1 MSIQQM
7 LQAAKLHHQ
16 AGRLQQAESICRQ
29 VLARDPDC
37 PDVMHLLGVILYQTG
52 RANEAM
58 PFLRRSVQLDPA
70 RADYLCN
77 LGLVLA
83 ECGRAD
89 EATAAFEQAIQRQ
102 PNFPTAYNN
111 LGVVLQS
118 RGRTAE
124 AIAALQQAVKLSPE
138 YPDAHNNL
146 GTSLIAAGRLDE
158 AITAFRRAL
167 ALHPQFA
174 QAHHELAMALRAK
187 DRLDESLL
195 ASRKAVELKPDFPE
209 AYAAMGNT
217 LQDLGRLDEA
227 AAAFR
232 RALALRPDFAAAA
245 FNLGNAL
252 RAAAQIDQAV
262 AAYHQA
268 IDLRA
273 DFVDAWINLA
283 NAYKDAARLDEML
296 AAYDHILKDHPD
308 HAAAHGCRLYGLYFR
323 PDYDAKAILQEHLEW
338 DRRHAQPL
346 AAAIQPHANDR
357 NPDRRLKIGYVSP
370 DLCNHCQSFFT
381 TPLLSHH
388 HHEQFEVFCYA
399 SVERPDQLTQRLRGY
414 ADVWRDCLGQSDA
427 DVARMIRQD
436 QIDILVDLTMHMA
449 NGRPLVFAR
458 KPAPVQV
465 AWLAYPGTTGMTAMD
480 YRLTDPYL
488 DPPDADGDYVEK
500 SIRLPDTFWCY
511 DPLTDQPPVGALPAL
526 SVGHVT
532 FGCLNNFCKVNAG
545 TLELWSQVL
554 SAVPGSRL
562 ILLCPQGSHRPQ
574 VLEKLKVQADR
585 VEFVE
590 FAPREQY
597 LKRYHRIDIGLDTF
611 PYNGHTTSLDSLWM
625 GVPVVSMVGQRAVSR
640 AGWSQ
645 SKNLGLAEQL
655 VGQRPQ
661 DFVSLAVGLA
671 GDLPRLSQMRGQ
683 LRLRMEKSPLMDA
696 DRFARKVEEAYRQM
710 WHTFMNST
718 A

>member
-1 MSIQQM
+1 MSQELFDLARQR
-7 LQAAKLHHQ
+7 QQ
-16 AGRLQQAESICRQ
+16 AGRLQDADLLYRQ
-29 VLARDPDC
+29 FLMQQPDH
-37 PDVMHLLGVILYQTG
+37 VEAMQSLGILCAQTG
-52 RANEAM
+52 RPQAAVELLRKVAAALPDSPEACSNLAN
-58 PFLRRSVQLDPA
+58 
-70 RADYLCN
+70 
-77 LGLVLA
+77 VL
-83 ECGRAD
+83 ESCGRHD
-89 EATAAFEQAIQRQ
+89 EAIASYRKAIALRPDFVQAYSNMSNALRSTGRYDEAIAAARQALAIR
-102 PNFPTAYNN
+102 PDHAPAYNN
-111 LGVVLQS
+111 LGH
-118 RGRTAE
+118 
-124 AIAALQQAVKLSPE
+124 ALQTKGLWDQ
-138 YPDAHNNL
+138 
-146 GTSLIAAGRLDE
+146 
-158 AITAFRRAL
+158 AL
-167 ALHPQFA
+167 A
-174 QAHHELAMALRAK
+174 
-187 DRLDESLL
+187 
-195 ASRKAVELKPDFPE
+195 
-209 AYAAMGNT
+209 AYR
-217 LQDLGRLDEA
+217 Q
-227 AAAFR
+227 
-232 RALALRPDFAAAA
+232 ALALRPDLSVVHSNLANMLCLRGQFDQAIDACLKALA
-245 FNLGNAL
+245 LRPHFPEAYLTLGNAM
-252 RAAAQIDQAV
+252 
-262 AAYHQA
+262 
-268 IDLRA
+268 
-273 DFVDAWINLA
+273 
-283 NAYKDAARLDEML
+283 KDTARLDDAL
-296 AAYDHILKDHPD
+296 AAYDRALSLEPD
-308 HAAAHGCRLYGLYFR
+308 HLAAAMNRLFALHFH
-323 PDYDAKAILQEHLEW
+323 PDYDAKAILREHQKW
-338 DRRHAQPL
+338 NQRFAQPL

>member
-1 MSIQQM
+1 MSQELFDLARQR
-7 LQAAKLHHQ
+7 QQ
-16 AGRLQQAESICRQ
+16 AGRLQDADLLYRQ
-29 VLARDPDC
+29 FLMQQPDH
-37 PDVMHLLGVILYQTG
+37 VEAMQSLGILCAQTG
-52 RANEAM
+52 RPQAAVELLRKVAAALPDSPEACSNLAN
-58 PFLRRSVQLDPA
+58 
-70 RADYLCN
+70 
-77 LGLVLA
+77 VL
-83 ECGRAD
+83 ESCGRHD
-89 EATAAFEQAIQRQ
+89 EAIASYRKAIALRPDFVQAYSNMSNALRSTGRYDEAIAAARQALAIR
-102 PNFPTAYNN
+102 PDHAPAYNN
-111 LGVVLQS
+111 LGH
-118 RGRTAE
+118 
-124 AIAALQQAVKLSPE
+124 ALQTKGLWDQ
-138 YPDAHNNL
+138 
-146 GTSLIAAGRLDE
+146 
-158 AITAFRRAL
+158 AL
-167 ALHPQFA
+167 A
-174 QAHHELAMALRAK
+174 
-187 DRLDESLL
+187 
-195 ASRKAVELKPDFPE
+195 
-209 AYAAMGNT
+209 AYR
-217 LQDLGRLDEA
+217 Q
-227 AAAFR
+227 
-232 RALALRPDFAAAA
+232 ALALRPDLSVVHSNLANMLCLRGQFDQAIDACLKALA
-245 FNLGNAL
+245 LRPHFPEAYLTLGNAM
-252 RAAAQIDQAV
+252 
-262 AAYHQA
+262 
-268 IDLRA
+268 
-273 DFVDAWINLA
+273 
-283 NAYKDAARLDEML
+283 KDTARLDDAL
-296 AAYDHILKDHPD
+296 AAYDRALSLEPD
-308 HAAAHGCRLYGLYFR
+308 HLAAAMNRLFALHFH
-323 PDYDAKAILQEHLEW
+323 PDYDAKAILREHQKW
-338 DRRHAQPL
+338 NQRFAQPL

-370 DLCNHCQSFFT
+370 DFCNHCQSFFT

-427 DVARMIRQD
+427 DVAQMIRQD

-488 DPPDADGDYVEK
+488 DPPDADAHYVEK

-511 DPLTDQPPVGALPAL
+511 DPLTDQPPVNALPAL

-645 SKNLGLAEQL
+645 SKNLGLAEEL

-661 DFVSLAVGLA
+661 DFVRLAVGLA
-671 GDLPRLSQMRGQ
+671 GDLPRLAE
-683 LRLRMEKSPLMDA
+683 LRSTLRQRMENSPLMDA
-696 DRFARKVEEAYRQM
+696 DRFARNVESAYRAM
-710 WHTFMNST
+710 WRQWCQTKQS
-718 A
+718 

>member
-1 MSIQQM
+1 MSQELFDLARQR
-7 LQAAKLHHQ
+7 QQ
-16 AGRLQQAESICRQ
+16 AGRLQDADLLYRQ
-29 VLARDPDC
+29 FLMQQPDH
-37 PDVMHLLGVILYQTG
+37 VEAMQSLGILCAQTG
-52 RANEAM
+52 RPQAAVELLRKVAAALPDSPEACSNLAN
-58 PFLRRSVQLDPA
+58 
-70 RADYLCN
+70 
-77 LGLVLA
+77 VL
-83 ECGRAD
+83 ESCGRHD
-89 EATAAFEQAIQRQ
+89 EAIASYRKAIALRPDFVQAYSNMSNALRSTGRYDEAIAAARQALAIR
-102 PNFPTAYNN
+102 PDHAPAYNN
-111 LGVVLQS
+111 LGH
-118 RGRTAE
+118 
-124 AIAALQQAVKLSPE
+124 ALQTKGLWDQ
-138 YPDAHNNL
+138 
-146 GTSLIAAGRLDE
+146 
-158 AITAFRRAL
+158 AL
-167 ALHPQFA
+167 A
-174 QAHHELAMALRAK
+174 
-187 DRLDESLL
+187 
-195 ASRKAVELKPDFPE
+195 
-209 AYAAMGNT
+209 AYR
-217 LQDLGRLDEA
+217 Q
-227 AAAFR
+227 
-232 RALALRPDFAAAA
+232 ALALRPDLSVVHSNLANMLCLRGQFDQAIDACLKALA
-245 FNLGNAL
+245 LRPHFPEAYLTLGNAM
-252 RAAAQIDQAV
+252 
-262 AAYHQA
+262 
-268 IDLRA
+268 
-273 DFVDAWINLA
+273 
-283 NAYKDAARLDEML
+283 KDTARLDDAL
-296 AAYDHILKDHPD
+296 AAYDRALSLEPD
-308 HAAAHGCRLYGLYFR
+308 HLAAAMNRLFALHFH
-323 PDYDAKAILQEHLEW
+323 PDYDAKAILREHQKW
-338 DRRHAQPL
+338 NQRFAQPL

-370 DLCNHCQSFFT
+370 DFCNHCQSFFT

>member
-1 MSIQQM
+1 MSQELFDLARQR
-7 LQAAKLHHQ
+7 QQ
-16 AGRLQQAESICRQ
+16 AGRLQDADLLYRQ
-29 VLARDPDC
+29 FLMQQPDH
-37 PDVMHLLGVILYQTG
+37 VEAMQSLGILCAQTG
-52 RANEAM
+52 RPQAAVELLRKVAAALPDSPEACSNLAN
-58 PFLRRSVQLDPA
+58 
-70 RADYLCN
+70 
-77 LGLVLA
+77 VL
-83 ECGRAD
+83 ESCGRHD
-89 EATAAFEQAIQRQ
+89 EAIASYRKAIALRPDFVQAYSNMSNALRSTGRYDEAIAAARQALAIR
-102 PNFPTAYNN
+102 PDHAPAYNN
-111 LGVVLQS
+111 LGH
-118 RGRTAE
+118 
-124 AIAALQQAVKLSPE
+124 ALQTKGLWDQ
-138 YPDAHNNL
+138 
-146 GTSLIAAGRLDE
+146 
-158 AITAFRRAL
+158 AL
-167 ALHPQFA
+167 A
-174 QAHHELAMALRAK
+174 
-187 DRLDESLL
+187 
-195 ASRKAVELKPDFPE
+195 
-209 AYAAMGNT
+209 AYR
-217 LQDLGRLDEA
+217 Q
-227 AAAFR
+227 
-232 RALALRPDFAAAA
+232 ALALRPDLSVVHSNLANMLCLRGQFDQAIDACLKALA
-245 FNLGNAL
+245 LRPHFPEAYLTLGNAM
-252 RAAAQIDQAV
+252 
-262 AAYHQA
+262 
-268 IDLRA
+268 
-273 DFVDAWINLA
+273 
-283 NAYKDAARLDEML
+283 KDTARLDDAL
-296 AAYDHILKDHPD
+296 AAYDRALSLEPD
-308 HAAAHGCRLYGLYFR
+308 HLAAAMNRLFALHFH
-323 PDYDAKAILQEHLEW
+323 PDYDAKAILREHQKW
-338 DRRHAQPL
+338 NQRFAQPL

-370 DLCNHCQSFFT
+370 DFCNHCQSFFT

-427 DVARMIRQD
+427 DVAQMIRQD

>member
-1 MSIQQM
+1 MSQELFDLARQR
-7 LQAAKLHHQ
+7 QQ
-16 AGRLQQAESICRQ
+16 AGRLQDADLLYRQ
-29 VLARDPDC
+29 FLMQQPDH
-37 PDVMHLLGVILYQTG
+37 VEAMQSLGILCAQTG
-52 RANEAM
+52 RPQAAVELLRKVAAALPDSPEACSNLAN
-58 PFLRRSVQLDPA
+58 
-70 RADYLCN
+70 
-77 LGLVLA
+77 VL
-83 ECGRAD
+83 ESCGRHD
-89 EATAAFEQAIQRQ
+89 EAIASYRKAIALRPDFVQAYSNMSNALRSTGRYDEAIAAARQALAIR
-102 PNFPTAYNN
+102 PDHAPAYNN
-111 LGVVLQS
+111 LGH
-118 RGRTAE
+118 
-124 AIAALQQAVKLSPE
+124 ALQTKGLWDQ
-138 YPDAHNNL
+138 
-146 GTSLIAAGRLDE
+146 
-158 AITAFRRAL
+158 AL
-167 ALHPQFA
+167 A
-174 QAHHELAMALRAK
+174 
-187 DRLDESLL
+187 
-195 ASRKAVELKPDFPE
+195 
-209 AYAAMGNT
+209 AYR
-217 LQDLGRLDEA
+217 Q
-227 AAAFR
+227 
-232 RALALRPDFAAAA
+232 ALALRPDLSVVHSNLANMLCLRGQFDQAIDACLKALA
-245 FNLGNAL
+245 LRPHFPEAYLTLGNAM
-252 RAAAQIDQAV
+252 
-262 AAYHQA
+262 
-268 IDLRA
+268 
-273 DFVDAWINLA
+273 
-283 NAYKDAARLDEML
+283 KDTARLDDAL
-296 AAYDHILKDHPD
+296 AAYDRALSLEPD
-308 HAAAHGCRLYGLYFR
+308 HLAAAMNRLFALHFH
-323 PDYDAKAILQEHLEW
+323 PDYDAKAILREHQKW
-338 DRRHAQPL
+338 NQRFAQPL

-511 DPLTDQPPVGALPAL
+511 DPLTDQPPVNALPAL

>member
-1 MSIQQM
+1 MSQELFDLARQR
-7 LQAAKLHHQ
+7 QQ
-16 AGRLQQAESICRQ
+16 AGRLQDADLLYRQ
-29 VLARDPDC
+29 FLMQQPDH
-37 PDVMHLLGVILYQTG
+37 VEAMQSLGILCAQTG
-52 RANEAM
+52 RPQAAVELLRKVAAALPDSPEACSNLAN
-58 PFLRRSVQLDPA
+58 
-70 RADYLCN
+70 
-77 LGLVLA
+77 VL
-83 ECGRAD
+83 ESCGRHD
-89 EATAAFEQAIQRQ
+89 EAIASYRKAIALRPDFVQAYSNMSNALRSTGRYDEAIAAARQALAIR
-102 PNFPTAYNN
+102 PDHAPAYNN
-111 LGVVLQS
+111 LGH
-118 RGRTAE
+118 
-124 AIAALQQAVKLSPE
+124 ALQTKGLWDQ
-138 YPDAHNNL
+138 
-146 GTSLIAAGRLDE
+146 
-158 AITAFRRAL
+158 AL
-167 ALHPQFA
+167 A
-174 QAHHELAMALRAK
+174 
-187 DRLDESLL
+187 
-195 ASRKAVELKPDFPE
+195 
-209 AYAAMGNT
+209 AYR
-217 LQDLGRLDEA
+217 Q
-227 AAAFR
+227 
-232 RALALRPDFAAAA
+232 ALALRPDLSVVHSNLANMLCLRGQFDQAIDACLKALA
-245 FNLGNAL
+245 LRPHFPEAYLTLGNAM
-252 RAAAQIDQAV
+252 
-262 AAYHQA
+262 
-268 IDLRA
+268 
-273 DFVDAWINLA
+273 
-283 NAYKDAARLDEML
+283 KDTARLDDAL
-296 AAYDHILKDHPD
+296 AAYDRALSLEPD
-308 HAAAHGCRLYGLYFR
+308 HLAAAMNRLFALHFH
-323 PDYDAKAILQEHLEW
+323 PDYDAKAILREHQKW
-338 DRRHAQPL
+338 NQRFAQPL

-370 DLCNHCQSFFT
+370 DFCNHCQSFFT

-427 DVARMIRQD
+427 DVAQMIRQD

-488 DPPDADGDYVEK
+488 DPPDADAHYVEK

-511 DPLTDQPPVGALPAL
+511 DPLTDQPPVNALPAL